1 MPEPYPPLASSAL
14 PERGLA
20 RVLELAPA
28 VKAGLALESGLDL
41 ARAQES
47 GLDLAPALAGP
58 ELAPAVEADREL
70 APALEVDQELAQA
83 VEADQ
88 ELALAVEALEAG
100 LVLRRVIREM
110 PWRWDM
116 QPRVLP
122 TV

>member
-20 RVLELAPA
+20 RALELAQA

-58 ELAPAVEADREL
+58 ELAPAVEADRER
-70 APALEVDQELAQA
+70 
-83 VEADQ
+83 
-88 ELALAVEALEAG
+88 ALEAG

>member
-41 ARAQES
+41 AQAQES
-47 GLDLAPALAGP
+47 GLDLAPALADP

-70 APALEVDQELAQA
+70 APALEVDQELAQ
-83 VEADQ
+83 
-88 ELALAVEALEAG
+88 AVEALEAG

>member
-1 MPEPYPPLASSAL
+1 VPEPYPPLASSAL

-41 ARAQES
+41 AQAQES

-58 ELAPAVEADREL
+58 ELAP
-70 APALEVDQELAQA
+70 A

>member
-20 RVLELAPA
+20 RALELAQA
-28 VKAGLALESGLDL
+28 VKAGLVLESGLDL

-58 ELAPAVEADREL
+58 ELAPALEVDREL
-70 APALEVDQELAQA
+70 APALEVDQEQAPA
-83 VEADQ
+83 VEADR
-88 ELALAVEALEAG
+88 ERALEAG

>member
-1 MPEPYPPLASSAL
+1 VPEPYPPLASSAL

-20 RVLELAPA
+20 RALELAQA
-28 VKAGLALESGLDL
+28 VKAGLALESGLDLALESGLDL

-58 ELAPAVEADREL
+58 ELAPA
-70 APALEVDQELAQA
+70 LEV
-83 VEADQ
+83 DQ

>member
-1 MPEPYPPLASSAL
+1 MAQ
-14 PERGLA
+14 
-20 RVLELAPA
+20 A

-70 APALEVDQELAQA
+70 APALEVDQELA
-83 VEADQ
+83 
-88 ELALAVEALEAG
+88 LAVEALEAG

>member
-41 ARAQES
+41 AQAQES
-47 GLDLAPALAGP
+47 GLDLAPALADP
-58 ELAPAVEADREL
+58 ELAP
-70 APALEVDQELAQA
+70 A